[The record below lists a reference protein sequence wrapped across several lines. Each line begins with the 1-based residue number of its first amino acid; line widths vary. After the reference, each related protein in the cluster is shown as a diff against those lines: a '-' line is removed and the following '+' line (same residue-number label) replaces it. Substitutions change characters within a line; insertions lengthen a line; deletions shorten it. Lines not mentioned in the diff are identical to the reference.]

1 LSHDFDKLKLVGHQT
16 TQRGFRIDTIGGA
29 KYKKS
34 FQTKLRTLM
43 RNYRTVPF
51 VILVLCFSGICT
63 AAASAGPSTDIEIKV
78 FFSNTKL
85 PAYENDCGAGEFV
98 TRKVPAT
105 RTVADAALKLLFAGP
120 TEAEKAKGM
129 EGIASLGKYYRGVSI
144 RKGVAIV
151 NFRPGAEE
159 HLRVNGPLCM
169 QDQVL
174 AQIINTLKQ
183 FGTIKSVEY
192 AINGKIIKEWDV

>member
-1 LSHDFDKLKLVGHQT
+1 MKRFALILSLV
-16 TQRGFRIDTIGGA
+16 F
-29 KYKKS
+29 
-34 FQTKLRTLM
+34 
-43 RNYRTVPF
+43 TVN
-51 VILVLCFSGICT
+51 VNIH
-63 AAASAGPSTDIEIKV
+63 ASPRRPATDVEVKI

-85 PAYENDCGAGEFV
+85 PAYENDCGAGEYV
-98 TRKVPAT
+98 MRKIPAT
-105 RTVADAALKLLFAGP
+105 RQVADAALKQLFAGP
-120 TEAEKAKGM
+120 TDAEKAKGM
-129 EGIASLGKYYRGVSI
+129 EGIPSLAKYYLGVSI

-159 HLRVNGPLCM
+159 HLRVNGPLRM

-183 FGTIKSVEY
+183 FSTIKSVEY

>member
-1 LSHDFDKLKLVGHQT
+1 MKDF
-16 TQRGFRIDTIGGA
+16 
-29 KYKKS
+29 
-34 FQTKLRTLM
+34 M
-43 RNYRTVPF
+43 RNHRHVPF
-51 VILVLCFSGICT
+51 LLLVLCFSSIF
-63 AAASAGPSTDIEIKV
+63 ANAASPGASTDIEIKV
-78 FFSNTKL
+78 FFSNPKL
-85 PAYENDCGAGEFV
+85 PAFDNDCGAGEFV
-98 TRKVPAT
+98 TRKLPSTPA
-105 RTVADAALKLLFAGP
+105 VADAALKLLFAGP
-120 TEAEKAKGM
+120 TETEKAKGM

-183 FGTIKSVEY
+183 FATIKSVEY

>member
-1 LSHDFDKLKLVGHQT
+1 M
-16 TQRGFRIDTIGGA
+16 
-29 KYKKS
+29 
-34 FQTKLRTLM
+34 M
-43 RNYRTVPF
+43 RNHTSF
-51 VILVLCFSGICT
+51 AILALCLLSTCAT
-63 AAASAGPSTDIEIKV
+63 AAPLGPPADIEIKV
-78 FFSNTKL
+78 FFSNPKL

-98 TRKVPAT
+98 TRKIPAT
-105 RTVADAALKLLFAGP
+105 QAVADAALKQLFAGP

>member
-1 LSHDFDKLKLVGHQT
+1 
-16 TQRGFRIDTIGGA
+16 
-29 KYKKS
+29 
-34 FQTKLRTLM
+34 M
-43 RNYRTVPF
+43 RKHKRVLL
-51 VILVLCFSGICT
+51 VILALCFSSIYTT
-63 AAASAGPSTDIEIKV
+63 AAPLNRMTDIEIKV
-78 FFSNTKL
+78 FFSNPKL

-98 TRKVPAT
+98 IRKIPAT
-105 RTVADAALKLLFAGP
+105 RTVADAALKQLFAGP

>member
-1 LSHDFDKLKLVGHQT
+1 
-16 TQRGFRIDTIGGA
+16 
-29 KYKKS
+29 
-34 FQTKLRTLM
+34 M
-43 RNYRTVPF
+43 RNHRRVLF
-51 VILVLCFSGICT
+51 IIALCFSNFYTT
-63 AAASAGPSTDIEIKV
+63 AVSFGRTTDIEIKV
-78 FFSNTKL
+78 FFSNPKL
-85 PAYENDCGAGEFV
+85 PAYENDCGAGEYV
-98 TRKVPAT
+98 TRKIPAT
-105 RTVADAALKLLFAGP
+105 RTVADAALRQLFAGP

-144 RKGVAIV
+144 RKGVATV

-174 AQIINTLKQ
+174 VQIVNTLKQ

-192 AINGKIIKEWDV
+192 AINGKVIKEWDA

>member
-1 LSHDFDKLKLVGHQT
+1 MKNHKRFACAIS
-16 TQRGFRIDTIGGA
+16 A
-29 KYKKS
+29 
-34 FQTKLRTLM
+34 
-43 RNYRTVPF
+43 
-51 VILVLCFSGICT
+51 LCFLSIFTT
-63 AAASAGPSTDIEIKV
+63 AAPLGPAADMEIKV
-78 FFSNTKL
+78 FFSNPKL
-85 PAYENDCGAGEFV
+85 PAFDNDCGAGEFV
-98 TRKVPAT
+98 TRKIPSTPA
-105 RTVADAALKLLFAGP
+105 VADAALKQLFAGP
-120 TEAEKAKGM
+120 TEAEKSKGM

-183 FGTIKSVEY
+183 FATIKSVEY

>member
-1 LSHDFDKLKLVGHQT
+1 
-16 TQRGFRIDTIGGA
+16 
-29 KYKKS
+29 
-34 FQTKLRTLM
+34 M
-43 RNYRTVPF
+43 RNYRPVPF
-51 VILVLCFSGICT
+51 VILVLCFSGIF
-63 AAASAGPSTDIEIKV
+63 AAASSPVPPTEIEIKV

-85 PAYENDCGAGEFV
+85 PGYENDCGAGEFV
-98 TRKVPAT
+98 RRKIPSTPA
-105 RTVADAALKLLFAGP
+105 VADAALKLLFAGP
-120 TEAEKAKGM
+120 TDAEKAKGM

-144 RKGVAIV
+144 RKGVAVV

-183 FGTIKSVEY
+183 FATIKSVEY

>member
-1 LSHDFDKLKLVGHQT
+1 
-16 TQRGFRIDTIGGA
+16 
-29 KYKKS
+29 
-34 FQTKLRTLM
+34 M
-43 RNYRTVPF
+43 RNYRPVPF
-51 VILVLCFSGICT
+51 VILVLCFSGIFT
-63 AAASAGPSTDIEIKV
+63 NAASPGPPTDIEIKV

-85 PAYENDCGAGEFV
+85 PAFENDCGAGEFV
-98 TRKVPAT
+98 TRKIPAT
-105 RTVADAALKLLFAGP
+105 RTVADAALRLLFAGP
-120 TEAEKAKGM
+120 TETEKAKGM

-183 FGTIKSVEY
+183 FATIKSVEY

>member
-1 LSHDFDKLKLVGHQT
+1 MKNH
-16 TQRGFRIDTIGGA
+16 RR
-29 KYKKS
+29 
-34 FQTKLRTLM
+34 
-43 RNYRTVPF
+43 VPLIIF
-51 VILVLCFSGICT
+51 MLCFSSIYTT
-63 AAASAGPSTDIEIKV
+63 AASFNPPPADIEIKV
-78 FFSNTKL
+78 FFSNPKL
-85 PAYENDCGAGEFV
+85 PAYDTDCGAGEFV
-98 TRKVPAT
+98 RRKIPAT
-105 RTVADAALKLLFAGP
+105 RTVADAALRQLFAGP

-129 EGIASLGKYYRGVSI
+129 EGIASLGKFYRGVAI

-151 NFRPGAEE
+151 NFSPGAEE

>member
-1 LSHDFDKLKLVGHQT
+1 
-16 TQRGFRIDTIGGA
+16 
-29 KYKKS
+29 
-34 FQTKLRTLM
+34 M
-43 RNYRTVPF
+43 RNHTRFACAILALCSLSLYTTATPF
-51 VILVLCFSGICT
+51 SPT
-63 AAASAGPSTDIEIKV
+63 ADIEIKV

-98 TRKVPAT
+98 TRKIPAT

-129 EGIASLGKYYRGVSI
+129 KGIAALGKYYRGVSI

-183 FGTIKSVEY
+183 FATIKSVEY

>member
-1 LSHDFDKLKLVGHQT
+1 
-16 TQRGFRIDTIGGA
+16 
-29 KYKKS
+29 
-34 FQTKLRTLM
+34 M
-43 RNYRTVPF
+43 RNHRHVPF
-51 VILVLCFSGICT
+51 VILVLCLSSIFT
-63 AAASAGPSTDIEIKV
+63 NAASPGPPTDIEIKV

-85 PAYENDCGAGEFV
+85 PAFENDCGAGEFV
-98 TRKVPAT
+98 TRKIPAT
-105 RTVADAALKLLFAGP
+105 RTVADTALKLLFAGP
-120 TEAEKAKGM
+120 TETEKAKGM

-174 AQIINTLKQ
+174 AQIINTIKQ
-183 FGTIKSVEY
+183 FATIKSVEY